1 MAEMVDKPCYRIRVW
16 RGHWQLLCVCDT
28 TAEVRK
34 VLAGLERGLRV
45 QIEPGTRR
53 VASWRN
59 AEAPNAARAHRESA
73 FDQMVIRRQAHAYH
87 KSGCNGTELLADPEK
102 GIT

>member
-1 MAEMVDKPCYRIRVW
+1 MSAMRTVECFRVYVR
-16 RGHWQLLCVCDT
+16 RGHWQLRTVCDT
-28 TAEVRK
+28 AAEVRAA
-34 VLAGLERGLRV
+34 VAAVERGVSVRIV
-45 QIEPGTRR
+45 PGTRQ

-59 AEAPNAARAHRESA
+59 AEAPTAARAHRESA

-102 GIT
+102 GTP